1 MSIIG
6 RNFYIFGISKR
17 AEWEELKVV
26 NMQQRNSKVVKMIF
40 FLCFVMCKTNKG
52 CLHLRYSLTQKIAH
66 LCILGF
72 RQFDFKK
79 WLWGSWKLS
88 IFCDQN
94 TIFIFGFQFSTLNVC
109 LLLLATIQHLNNC
122 CIQLGIPLPK
132 LKSLDLMLHLGCL
145 KTWKM

>member
-26 NMQQRNSKVVKMIF
+26 NMQQRNSKVVEMIF
-40 FLCFVMCKTNKG
+40 FLFFVMCKTNKV
-52 CLHLRYSLTQKIAH
+52 CLHLRYSLTQKMAH

-79 WLWGSWKLS
+79 NGFGGVS

-94 TIFIFGFQFSTLNVC
+94 TIFIFEFQFSALNVC

-122 CIQLGIPLPK
+122 CIHVGIPLPK
-132 LKSLDLMLHLGCL
+132 LKSLDLMLHIGCL